1 MICRRVKF
9 FPSLSSSSFPSHLCP
24 PLQCFLSYYGC
35 PDTNVASKHPVKPI
49 TQWCVSLCWGKFYAV
64 LSPNLSKYHCEV
76 IIVAAGS
83 YWQIIAG
90 SVITGLLYALSS
102 RQKIGLNICLVFC
115 CMNVDPAALITSD
128 SDNKGK
134 LPEKHFPKTS
144 SWM

>member
-9 FPSLSSSSFPSHLCP
+9 FPSLSSSSFLSHLCP